1 MKHELVL
8 PGELES
14 ECKAIIII
22 IIIITLCFQ
31 AAMMFTLAS
40 VPCSALGF
48 YCFMKIGH
56 STAQQIGT
64 QCVSFSAEFN

>member
-22 IIIITLCFQ
+22 IIITCFQ